1 VQVRGERELEDVVPG
16 LMHDPVR
23 RASLGAAARALVQAS
38 RGAKDKTLVVINELL
53 PRQDRRAVVR
63 PFRVVH

>member
-1 VQVRGERELEDVVPG
+1 MQ
-16 LMHDPVR
+16 DPVR
-23 RASLGAAARALVQAS
+23 RARLGAAARALVDAS
-38 RGAKDKTLVVINELL
+38 RGAKEKTLVVINELL